1 MAVMEMKRIH
11 VYALKDNRKK
21 ILEMLQRRAA
31 VEVSFPK
38 ETGGELAG
46 GPFTQTDTASARQ
59 TFEKNAQLISS
70 AVETL
75 DAYSSFKKPLLSMLE
90 GRKGIGVREYEET
103 AQSAPELTKTA
114 QRINALGKRITDQQA
129 EIARLTSQ
137 IDALKPWMGLDV
149 SMRTIGTASSSVFIG
164 SFPEELTEGE
174 IKTRIAESA
183 PEIEGVEVEV
193 ISSQPQQTCVFA
205 VCLGKYGIK
214 LEAALRGMGFTYPA
228 APSKTAP
235 PERVEELNARVKK
248 AEEEIESAKQEIIS
262 YAEKREE
269 LLFTSDYYTMRA
281 DKYQILGELWQS
293 PHVFYL
299 TGYVAAAR
307 AEGLKEALEQ
317 KFGALVELET
327 PAEDEELPIKLKNGF
342 FGAPVE
348 GVLEGYSLP
357 GKWEVDPSKVMC
369 VFYYVLFGMMLSDA
383 GYGFLIALGTG
394 IVLLKFKNLEDSM
407 RKTMRMFF
415 FCGLS
420 TIFWGVLFG
429 SYFGNAVDTI
439 AHTFFGYHP
448 EVASVDDLSKLGLSL
463 TPPLWFAP
471 LSNPMKLMLFS
482 FLLGIVHLFA
492 GLAMQIYQ
500 YCRRGKYLDALYDSG
515 FWYML
520 VGGLIIALVGSDM
533 FRDMMSSAV
542 ELPAIPPVVIT
553 IALVLAAIG
562 AVGIIAT
569 SGRESRGFKRLL
581 KGLYG
586 LYGVSSW
593 LSDILSYSRLL
604 ALGLATGVIANVFN
618 MLGTMA
624 GGGVGGAIMFI
635 LVFIVGHVLNLLIN
649 LLGAYVHTNRLQYVE
664 FFGKFYEGGGRKFAP
679 FAANT
684 KHFKITEE

>member
-1 MAVMEMKRIH
+1 MAVVEMKRIH
-11 VYALKDNRKK
+11 VYALKNNRKK

-31 VEVSFPK
+31 VQVSFPK
-38 ETGGELAG
+38 ETGEELND
-46 GPFTQTDTASARQ
+46 GPFAKTDTASARQ

-70 AVETL
+70 AVEVL
-75 DAYSSFKKPLLSMLE
+75 DTYASFKKPMLSMLE
-90 GRKGIGVREYEET
+90 GRKSIGVREYDET

-114 QRINALGKRITDQQA
+114 GRISALGKRITDQQA
-129 EIARLTSQ
+129 EIARLEAQ
-137 IDALKPWMGLDV
+137 IDALKPWRGLDV
-149 SMRTIGTASSSVFIG
+149 SMRTIGTNSTSVFIG
-164 SFPEELTEGE
+164 SFPEEFTEGE
-174 IKTRIAESA
+174 IKAMIAQSA
-183 PEIEGVEVEV
+183 PEVEGVEVEV
-193 ISSQPQQTCVFA
+193 ISTQPQQTCVFG
-205 VCLGKYGIK
+205 VCLGKYGVK
-214 LEAALRGMGFTYPA
+214 LEPALRGMGFTYPA

-235 PERVEELNARVKK
+235 PERVKELKERIK
-248 AEEEIESAKQEIIS
+248 AAQGEIDSAKQEIMS

-269 LLFTSDYYTMRA
+269 LLFTADYYTMRA
-281 DKYQILGELWQS
+281 DKYQVLGELWQS
-293 PHVFYL
+293 RHVFYL
-299 TGYVAAAR
+299 TGYVPAAR
-307 AEGLKEALEQ
+307 ADGLKQALEQ
-317 KFGALVELET
+317 KYDALVELET
-327 PAEDEELPIKLKNGF
+327 PSPDEELPVKLKNGF

-357 GKWEVDPSKVMC
+357 GKWEVDPSRVMC

-383 GYGFLIALGTG
+383 AYGFLISLACG
-394 IVLLKFKNLEDSM
+394 IVLLKFKNIEEGL

-415 FCGLS
+415 FCGIS
-420 TIFWGVLFG
+420 TMFWGVMFG
-429 SYFGNAVDTI
+429 SYFGDAIPVITR
-439 AHTFFGYHP
+439 TFFGN
-448 EVASVDDLSKLGLSL
+448 EVNV
-463 TPPLWFAP
+463 PPLWFAP
-471 LSNPMKLMLFS
+471 LDDPMRLMLFS
-482 FLLGIVHLFA
+482 FLLGIIHLFA
-492 GLAMQIYQ
+492 GLGMQIYQ

-533 FRDMMSSAV
+533 CKDMMGRD
-542 ELPAIPPVVIT
+542 LPIPSIVIT
-553 IALVLAAIG
+553 IALVFAAIG

-604 ALGLATGVIANVFN
+604 ALGLATGVIAQVFN

-624 GGGVGGAIMFI
+624 GGGVIGAILFI
-635 LVFIVGHVLNLLIN
+635 LVFVIGHVLNLLIN

-664 FFGKFYEGGGRKFAP
+664 FFGKFYEGGGQKFEP

>member
-1 MAVMEMKRIH
+1 MAVVEMKRIH
-11 VYALKDNRKK
+11 VYALKNNRKK

-31 VEVSFPK
+31 VQVSFPK
-38 ETGGELAG
+38 ETGEELND
-46 GPFTQTDTASARQ
+46 GPFAKTDTASARQ

-70 AVETL
+70 AVEVL
-75 DAYSSFKKPLLSMLE
+75 DTYASFKKPMLSMLE
-90 GRKGIGVREYEET
+90 GRKSIGVREYDET

-114 QRINALGKRITDQQA
+114 GRISALGKRITDQQA
-129 EIARLTSQ
+129 EIARLEAQ
-137 IDALKPWMGLDV
+137 IDALKPWRGLDV
-149 SMRTIGTASSSVFIG
+149 SMRTIGTNSTSVFIG
-164 SFPEELTEGE
+164 SFPEEFTEGE
-174 IKTRIAESA
+174 IKAMIAQSA
-183 PEIEGVEVEV
+183 PEVEGVEVEV
-193 ISSQPQQTCVFA
+193 ISTQPQQTCVFV
-205 VCLGKYGIK
+205 VCLGKYGVK
-214 LEAALRGMGFTYPA
+214 LEPALRGMGFTYPA

-235 PERVEELNARVKK
+235 PERVKELKERIK
-248 AEEEIESAKQEIIS
+248 AAQGEIDSAKQEIRS

-269 LLFTSDYYTMRA
+269 LLFTADYYTMRA
-281 DKYQILGELWQS
+281 DKYQVLGELWQS
-293 PHVFYL
+293 RHVFYL
-299 TGYVAAAR
+299 TGYVPAAR
-307 AEGLKEALEQ
+307 ADGLKQALEQ
-317 KFGALVELET
+317 KYDALVELET
-327 PAEDEELPIKLKNGF
+327 PSPGDELPVKLKNGF

-357 GKWEVDPSKVMC
+357 GKWEVDPSRVMC

-383 GYGFLIALGTG
+383 AYGFLISLACG
-394 IVLLKFKNLEDSM
+394 IVLLKFKNIEEGL

-415 FCGLS
+415 FCGIS
-420 TIFWGVLFG
+420 TMFWGVMFG
-429 SYFGNAVDTI
+429 SYFGDAIPVITR
-439 AHTFFGYHP
+439 TFFGN
-448 EVASVDDLSKLGLSL
+448 EVNV
-463 TPPLWFAP
+463 PPLWFAP
-471 LSNPMKLMLFS
+471 LDDPMRLMLFS
-482 FLLGIVHLFA
+482 FLLGIIHLFA
-492 GLAMQIYQ
+492 GLGMQIYQ

-533 FRDMMSSAV
+533 FKDMMGLD
-542 ELPAIPPVVIT
+542 LPIPSIVIT
-553 IALVLAAIG
+553 IALVFAAIG

-604 ALGLATGVIANVFN
+604 ALGLATGVIAQVFN

-624 GGGVGGAIMFI
+624 GGGVIGAILFI
-635 LVFIVGHVLNLLIN
+635 LVFVIGHVLNLLIN

-664 FFGKFYEGGGRKFAP
+664 FFGKFYEGGGQKFEP

>member
-1 MAVMEMKRIH
+1 MAVVEMKRIH
-11 VYALKDNRKK
+11 VYALKNNRKK

-31 VEVSFPK
+31 VQVSFPK
-38 ETGGELAG
+38 ETGEELND
-46 GPFTQTDTASARQ
+46 GPFAKTDTASARQ

-70 AVETL
+70 AVEVL
-75 DAYSSFKKPLLSMLE
+75 DTYASFKKPMLSMLE
-90 GRKGIGVREYEET
+90 GRKSIGVREYDET

-114 QRINALGKRITDQQA
+114 GRISALGKRITDQQA
-129 EIARLTSQ
+129 EIARLEAQ
-137 IDALKPWMGLDV
+137 IDALKPWRGLDV
-149 SMRTIGTASSSVFIG
+149 SMRTIGTNSTSVFIG
-164 SFPEELTEGE
+164 SFPEEFTEGE
-174 IKTRIAESA
+174 IKAMIAQSA
-183 PEIEGVEVEV
+183 PEVEGVEVEV
-193 ISSQPQQTCVFA
+193 ISTQPQQTCVFV
-205 VCLGKYGIK
+205 VCLGKYGVK
-214 LEAALRGMGFTYPA
+214 LEPALRGMGFTYPA

-235 PERVEELNARVKK
+235 PERVKELKERIK
-248 AEEEIESAKQEIIS
+248 AAQGEIDSAKQEIMS

-269 LLFTSDYYTMRA
+269 LLFTADYYTMRA
-281 DKYQILGELWQS
+281 DKYQVLGELWQS
-293 PHVFYL
+293 RHVFYL
-299 TGYVAAAR
+299 TGYVPAAR
-307 AEGLKEALEQ
+307 ADGLKQALEQ
-317 KFGALVELET
+317 KYDALVELET
-327 PAEDEELPIKLKNGF
+327 PSPDEELPVKLKNGF

-357 GKWEVDPSKVMC
+357 GKWEVDPSRVMC

-383 GYGFLIALGTG
+383 AYGFLISLVCG
-394 IVLLKFKNLEDSM
+394 IVLLKFKNIEEGL

-415 FCGLS
+415 FCGIS
-420 TIFWGVLFG
+420 TMFWGVMFG
-429 SYFGNAVDTI
+429 SYFGDAIPVITR
-439 AHTFFGYHP
+439 TFFGN
-448 EVASVDDLSKLGLSL
+448 EVNV
-463 TPPLWFAP
+463 PPLWFAP
-471 LSNPMKLMLFS
+471 LDDPMRLMLFS
-482 FLLGIVHLFA
+482 FLLGIIHLFA
-492 GLAMQIYQ
+492 GLGMQIYQ

-533 FRDMMSSAV
+533 FKDMMGLD
-542 ELPAIPPVVIT
+542 LPIPSIVIT
-553 IALVLAAIG
+553 IALVFAAIG

-604 ALGLATGVIANVFN
+604 ALGLATGVIAQVFN

-624 GGGVGGAIMFI
+624 GGGVIGAILFI
-635 LVFIVGHVLNLLIN
+635 LVFAIGHVLNLLIN

-664 FFGKFYEGGGRKFAP
+664 FFGKFYEGGGQKFEP

>member
-1 MAVMEMKRIH
+1 MAVVEMKRIH
-11 VYALKDNRKK
+11 VYALKNNRKK

-31 VEVSFPK
+31 VQVSFPK
-38 ETGGELAG
+38 ETGEELND
-46 GPFTQTDTASARQ
+46 GPFAKTDTASARQ

-70 AVETL
+70 AVEVL
-75 DAYSSFKKPLLSMLE
+75 DTYASFKKPMLSMLE
-90 GRKGIGVREYEET
+90 GRKSIGVREYDET

-114 QRINALGKRITDQQA
+114 GRISALGKRITDQQA
-129 EIARLTSQ
+129 EIARLEAQ
-137 IDALKPWMGLDV
+137 IDALKPWRGLDV
-149 SMRTIGTASSSVFIG
+149 SMRTIGTNSTSVFIG
-164 SFPEELTEGE
+164 SFPEEFTEGE
-174 IKTRIAESA
+174 IKAMIAQSA
-183 PEIEGVEVEV
+183 PEVEGVEVEV
-193 ISSQPQQTCVFA
+193 ISTQPQQTCVFV
-205 VCLGKYGIK
+205 VCLGKYGVK
-214 LEAALRGMGFTYPA
+214 LEPALRGMGFTYPA

-235 PERVEELNARVKK
+235 PERVKELKERIK
-248 AEEEIESAKQEIIS
+248 AAQGEIDSAKQEIRS

-269 LLFTSDYYTMRA
+269 LLFTADYYTMRA
-281 DKYQILGELWQS
+281 DKYQVLGELWQS
-293 PHVFYL
+293 RHVFYL
-299 TGYVAAAR
+299 TGYVPAAR
-307 AEGLKEALEQ
+307 ADGLKQALEQ
-317 KFGALVELET
+317 KYDALVELET
-327 PAEDEELPIKLKNGF
+327 PSPDEELPVKLKNGF

-357 GKWEVDPSKVMC
+357 GKWEVDPSRVMC

-383 GYGFLIALGTG
+383 AYGFLISLACG
-394 IVLLKFKNLEDSM
+394 IVLLKFKNIEEGL

-415 FCGLS
+415 FCGIS
-420 TIFWGVLFG
+420 TMFWGVMFG
-429 SYFGNAVDTI
+429 SYFGDAIPVITR
-439 AHTFFGYHP
+439 TFFGN
-448 EVASVDDLSKLGLSL
+448 EVNV
-463 TPPLWFAP
+463 PPLWFAP
-471 LSNPMKLMLFS
+471 LDDPMRLMLFS
-482 FLLGIVHLFA
+482 FLLGIIHLFA
-492 GLAMQIYQ
+492 GLGMQIYQ

-533 FRDMMSSAV
+533 FKDMMGLD
-542 ELPAIPPVVIT
+542 LPIPSIVIT
-553 IALVLAAIG
+553 IALVFAAIG

-604 ALGLATGVIANVFN
+604 ALGLATGVIAQVFN

-624 GGGVGGAIMFI
+624 GGGVIGAILFI
-635 LVFIVGHVLNLLIN
+635 LVFVIGHVLNLLIN

-664 FFGKFYEGGGRKFAP
+664 FFGKFYEGGGQKFEP

>member
-1 MAVMEMKRIH
+1 MAVVEMKRIH
-11 VYALKDNRKK
+11 VYALKNNRKK

-31 VEVSFPK
+31 VQVSFPK
-38 ETGGELAG
+38 ETGEELND
-46 GPFTQTDTASARQ
+46 GPFAKTDTASARQ

-70 AVETL
+70 AVEVL
-75 DAYSSFKKPLLSMLE
+75 DTYASFKKPMLSMLE
-90 GRKGIGVREYEET
+90 GRKSIGVREYDET

-114 QRINALGKRITDQQA
+114 GRISALGKRITDQQA
-129 EIARLTSQ
+129 EIARLEAQ
-137 IDALKPWMGLDV
+137 IDALKPWRGLDV
-149 SMRTIGTASSSVFIG
+149 SMRTIGTNSTSVFIG
-164 SFPEELTEGE
+164 SFPEEFTEGE
-174 IKTRIAESA
+174 IKAMIAQSA
-183 PEIEGVEVEV
+183 PEVEGVEVEV
-193 ISSQPQQTCVFA
+193 ISTQPQQTCVFV
-205 VCLGKYGIK
+205 VCLGKYGVK
-214 LEAALRGMGFTYPA
+214 LEPALRGMGFTYPA

-235 PERVEELNARVKK
+235 PERVKELKERIK
-248 AEEEIESAKQEIIS
+248 AAQGEIDSAKQEIMS

-269 LLFTSDYYTMRA
+269 LLFTADYYTMRA
-281 DKYQILGELWQS
+281 DKYQVLGELWQS
-293 PHVFYL
+293 RHVFYL
-299 TGYVAAAR
+299 TGYVPAAR
-307 AEGLKEALEQ
+307 ADGLRQALEQ
-317 KFGALVELET
+317 KYDALVELET
-327 PAEDEELPIKLKNGF
+327 PSPDEELPVKLKNGF

-357 GKWEVDPSKVMC
+357 GKWEVDPSRVMC

-383 GYGFLIALGTG
+383 AYGFLISLACG
-394 IVLLKFKNLEDSM
+394 IVLLKFKNIEEGL

-415 FCGLS
+415 FCGIS
-420 TIFWGVLFG
+420 TMFWGVMFG
-429 SYFGNAVDTI
+429 SYFGDAIPVITR
-439 AHTFFGYHP
+439 TFFGN
-448 EVASVDDLSKLGLSL
+448 EVNV
-463 TPPLWFAP
+463 PPLWFAP
-471 LSNPMKLMLFS
+471 LDDPMRLMLFS
-482 FLLGIVHLFA
+482 FLLGIIHLFA
-492 GLAMQIYQ
+492 GLGMQIYQ

-533 FRDMMSSAV
+533 FKDMMGLD
-542 ELPAIPPVVIT
+542 LPIPSIVIT
-553 IALVLAAIG
+553 IALVFAAIG

-604 ALGLATGVIANVFN
+604 ALGLATGVIAQVFN

-624 GGGVGGAIMFI
+624 GGGVIGAILFI
-635 LVFIVGHVLNLLIN
+635 LVFVIGHVLNLLIN

-664 FFGKFYEGGGRKFAP
+664 FFGKFYEGGGQKFEP

>member
-1 MAVMEMKRIH
+1 MAVVEMKRIH
-11 VYALKDNRKK
+11 VYALKNNRKK

-31 VEVSFPK
+31 VQVSFPK
-38 ETGGELAG
+38 ETGEELND
-46 GPFTQTDTASARQ
+46 GPFAKTDTASARQ

-70 AVETL
+70 AVEVL
-75 DAYSSFKKPLLSMLE
+75 DTYASFKKPMLSMLE
-90 GRKGIGVREYEET
+90 GRKSIGVREYDET

-114 QRINALGKRITDQQA
+114 GRISALGKRITDQQA
-129 EIARLTSQ
+129 EIARLEAQ
-137 IDALKPWMGLDV
+137 IDALKPWRGLDV
-149 SMRTIGTASSSVFIG
+149 SMRTIGTNSTSVFIG
-164 SFPEELTEGE
+164 SFPEEFTEGE
-174 IKTRIAESA
+174 IKAMIAQNA
-183 PEIEGVEVEV
+183 PEVEGVEVEV
-193 ISSQPQQTCVFA
+193 ISTQPQQTCVFV
-205 VCLGKYGIK
+205 VCLGKYGVK
-214 LEAALRGMGFTYPA
+214 LEPALRGMGFTYPA

-235 PERVEELNARVKK
+235 PERVKELKERIK
-248 AEEEIESAKQEIIS
+248 AAQGEIDSAKQEIMS

-269 LLFTSDYYTMRA
+269 LLFTADYYTMRA
-281 DKYQILGELWQS
+281 DKYQVLGELWQS
-293 PHVFYL
+293 RHVFYL
-299 TGYVAAAR
+299 TGYVPAAR
-307 AEGLKEALEQ
+307 ADGLKQALEQ
-317 KFGALVELET
+317 KYDALVELET
-327 PAEDEELPIKLKNGF
+327 PSPDEELPVKLKNGF

-357 GKWEVDPSKVMC
+357 GKWEVDPSRVMC

-383 GYGFLIALGTG
+383 AYGFLISLACG
-394 IVLLKFKNLEDSM
+394 IVLLKFKNIEEGL

-415 FCGLS
+415 FCGIS
-420 TIFWGVLFG
+420 TMFWGVMFG
-429 SYFGNAVDTI
+429 SYFGDAIPVITR
-439 AHTFFGYHP
+439 TFFGN
-448 EVASVDDLSKLGLSL
+448 EVNV
-463 TPPLWFAP
+463 PPLWFAP
-471 LSNPMKLMLFS
+471 LDDPMRLMLFS
-482 FLLGIVHLFA
+482 FLLGIIHLFA
-492 GLAMQIYQ
+492 GLGMQIYQ

-533 FRDMMSSAV
+533 FKDMMGLD
-542 ELPAIPPVVIT
+542 LPIPSIVIT
-553 IALVLAAIG
+553 IALVFAAIG

-604 ALGLATGVIANVFN
+604 ALGLATGVIAQVFN

-624 GGGVGGAIMFI
+624 GGGVIGAILFI
-635 LVFIVGHVLNLLIN
+635 LVFVIGHVLNLLIN

-664 FFGKFYEGGGRKFAP
+664 FFGKFYEGGGQKFEP

>member
-1 MAVMEMKRIH
+1 MAVVEMKRIH
-11 VYALKDNRKK
+11 VYALKNNRKK

-31 VEVSFPK
+31 VQVSFPK
-38 ETGGELAG
+38 ETGEKLSG
-46 GPFTQTDTASARQ
+46 GPFAQTDTASARQ

-70 AVETL
+70 AVEVL
-75 DAYSSFKKPLLSMLE
+75 DTYASFKKPMLSMLE
-90 GRKGIGVREYEET
+90 GRKSIGVREYDET
-103 AQSAPELTKTA
+103 AQNAPELTKTA
-114 QRINALGKRITDQQA
+114 GRINALGKRITDQQA
-129 EIARLTSQ
+129 EIARLEAQ

-149 SMRTIGTASSSVFIG
+149 SMRTIGTSSTSVFM
-164 SFPEELTEGE
+164 
-174 IKTRIAESA
+174 
-183 PEIEGVEVEV
+183 
-193 ISSQPQQTCVFA
+193 

-214 LEAALRGMGFTYPA
+214 LEPALRGMGFTYPA

-235 PERVEELNARVKK
+235 PERVKELRERIKK
-248 AEEEIESAKQEIIS
+248 AEGEIDSAKQEIMS

-269 LLFTSDYYTMRA
+269 LLFTADYYTMRA
-281 DKYQILGELWQS
+281 DKYQVLGELWQTR
-293 PHVFYL
+293 HVFYL
-299 TGYVAAAR
+299 TGYVDASEA
-307 AEGLKEALEQ
+307 EALKAAMEQ
-317 KFGALVELET
+317 KYDALVELET
-327 PAEDEELPIKLKNGF
+327 PSPDEELPVKLKNGF

-383 GYGFLIALGTG
+383 AYGFLISLACG
-394 IVLLKFKNLEDSM
+394 IVLLKFKNIEEGL

-415 FCGLS
+415 FCGIS
-420 TIFWGVLFG
+420 TMFWGVMFG
-429 SYFGNAVDTI
+429 SYFGDAIPVI
-439 AHTFFGYHP
+439 ARTFFGA
-448 EVASVDDLSKLGLSL
+448 EVNV
-463 TPPLWFAP
+463 PPLWFAP
-471 LSNPMKLMLFS
+471 LDDPMRLMLFS
-482 FLLGIVHLFA
+482 FLLGIIHLFA
-492 GLAMQIYQ
+492 GLGMQIYQ

-533 FRDMMSSAV
+533 FKDMMGLD
-542 ELPAIPPVVIT
+542 LPIPSIVIT
-553 IALVLAAIG
+553 IALVFAAIG

-604 ALGLATGVIANVFN
+604 ALGLATGVIAQVFN

-624 GGGVGGAIMFI
+624 GGGVIGAILFI
-635 LVFIVGHVLNLLIN
+635 LVFVIGHVLNLLIN

-664 FFGKFYEGGGRKFAP
+664 FFGKFYEGGGEKFTP